1 MNSALKARFHHH
13 ATARPTR
20 RGTSLRTL
28 LAGGSA
34 LLALALCSPA
44 FAHNAPWKKCGNH
57 QLNGRYVFTA
67 SGFTRAPAAP
77 PGSPWVPKAI
87 LEVLQFNGNGGV
99 LTPAITAANP
109 FGDLGSIMQPPSGAA
124 GEYTVNADCT
134 GSVRFLDA
142 SGVAFTI
149 YVESFGD
156 TIRMIQTNP
165 SNNVFE
171 GTARRVR

>member
-1 MNSALKARFHHH
+1 MNNALKAWFHDK
-13 ATARPTR
+13 ATSHTPPAGARK
-20 RGTSLRTL
+20 TL
-28 LAGGSA
+28 AAGCSA
-34 LLALALCSPA
+34 VFALALCAPA
-44 FAHNAPWKKCGNH
+44 FAHGAPAKQCSNY

-67 SGFTRAPAAP
+67 SGFTRAPASP

-87 LEVLQFNGNGGV
+87 LEVLQFNGNGTV

-134 GSVRFLDA
+134 GTVRFLDP
-142 SGVAFTI
+142 SGVTFTI
-149 YVESFGD
+149 YVESFGS

-165 SNNVFE
+165 SNNVFT
-171 GTARRVR
+171 GTARRTY